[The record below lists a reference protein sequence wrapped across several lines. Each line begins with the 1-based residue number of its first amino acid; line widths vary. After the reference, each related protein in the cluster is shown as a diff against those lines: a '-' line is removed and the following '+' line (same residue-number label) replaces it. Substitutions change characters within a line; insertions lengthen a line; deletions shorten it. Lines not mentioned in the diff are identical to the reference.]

1 MLIVPDVV
9 LEKPHHRRSQG
20 TSSFPEK
27 LSTDIKPVD
36 PGVGAGEVGIDD
48 GFVEVSGD
56 GAVAFDAHDDVEV
69 DEGVADLAGAGHLAG
84 QVVLATRW

>member
-1 MLIVPDVV
+1 MGAGLVAVV
-9 LEKPHHRRSQG
+9 GGSADG
-20 TSSFPEK
+20 
-27 LSTDIKPVD
+27 DD
-36 PGVGAGEVGIDD
+36 VGAGEVGIDD

-56 GAVAFDAHDDVEV
+56 GAVAVDAHDDVEV